1 MFKKKNSAARDQRT
15 ANGETER
22 VLQDAFASVDR
33 SLEAKKLVRQAA
45 RKLQE
50 RVAEVGAT
58 LQLKKA

>member
-15 ANGETER
+15 ATGETER